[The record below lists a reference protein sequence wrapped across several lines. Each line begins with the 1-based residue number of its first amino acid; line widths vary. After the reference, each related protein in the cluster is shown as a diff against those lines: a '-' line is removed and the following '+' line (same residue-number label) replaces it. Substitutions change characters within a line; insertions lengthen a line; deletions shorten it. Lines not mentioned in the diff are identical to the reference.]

1 MRGPRNLND
10 RRQHYDARNTF
21 RKDERTI
28 RRSHRLLKREKE
40 DERRVDTREDTL
52 LTVVVV
58 ANLLLILAL
67 GVPEDIGNEL
77 GEDVLEELRGK
88 DHLCPVVTGLENVE
102 HVTCGGEDGGWWG

>member
-1 MRGPRNLND
+1 MGVNIYD
-10 RRQHYDARNTF
+10 RSAWNESQVQ
-21 RKDERTI
+21 TI

-77 GEDVLEELRGK
+77 GEDVLEKLRGE

-102 HVTCGGEDGGWWG
+102 HVTCGGEDRGWWG

>member
-28 RRSHRLLKREKE
+28 RRNHRLLKREKE

-77 GEDVLEELRGK
+77 GEDMLEELRGE
-88 DHLCPVVTGLENVE
+88 DHLCPVVTSL
-102 HVTCGGEDGGWWG
+102 HDL